1 MNTQEKL
8 FSFIKSSPSP
18 FHAIDTVARRLDS
31 EGFTRIYEND
41 DTAFEQGRGYYVI
54 RNGSSLIAFRYSR
67 GGYMICASH
76 SDSPFFKAKSV
87 SADQT
92 YVRLLTE
99 RSGGMIMYSWFDRPL
114 SLAGRVLLRT
124 DGGIRSEN
132 LDLDSDYFVI
142 PSLAI
147 HQNPE
152 VNNSFKPNPAVD
164 LLPITSRGAALNA
177 LLAEKLGAPET
188 DIISSDLYLYVRDEG
203 RTIGDEYILAPRLDD
218 LECVYASTEAF
229 LAADATDSV
238 PVLAIFDNEENG
250 SKTKQGADSDFL
262 YMTLLRIAGDMS
274 SYRARLADSFLVSAD
289 NAHARHPAHPELSDK
304 DFSPVMNGGV
314 VIKKSASQS
323 YATDGM
329 SEAVFTEICRRAGVK
344 TQLFHNRADLR
355 GGTTLGP
362 IADTA
367 VSVPTV
373 DIGLAQLA
381 MHSAVETAGAHDVD
395 EMIRAL
401 TAFYSTSLEVRGES
415 ITIK

>member
-1 MNTQEKL
+1 MNRQEKL
-8 FSFIKSSPSP
+8 FDFIKSSPSP
-18 FHAIDTVARRLDS
+18 FHAIETVAKRLDAA
-31 EGFTRIYEND
+31 GFTRIYEND
-41 DTAFEQGRGYYVI
+41 KTAFESGHGYYVI
-54 RNGSSLIAFRYSR
+54 RNGSSLIAFRYSN

-76 SDSPFFKAKSV
+76 SDSPSFKAKSIGE
-87 SADQT
+87 DQT
-92 YVRLLTE
+92 YARLSTE
-99 RSGGMIMYSWFDRPL
+99 KSGGMIMYSWFDRPL

-124 DGGIRSEN
+124 EDGIRSEN
-132 LDLDSDYFVI
+132 LDLDSDLFVI

-152 VNNSFKPNPAVD
+152 VNTAFKPNPATD
-164 LLPITSRGAALNA
+164 LLPITSHGVALKG
-177 LLAEKLGAPET
+177 LLSEKLGTPESEM
-188 DIISSDLYLYVRDEG
+188 ISSDLYLYVRDAG
-203 RTIGDEYILAPRLDD
+203 RMIGDEYILAPRLDD

-229 LAADATDSV
+229 LTAEASDSV

-250 SKTKQGADSDFL
+250 SRTKQGADSDFL
-262 YMTLLRIAGDMS
+262 CSTLLRIAGDVD
-274 SYRARLADSFLVSAD
+274 SYRTRLADSFMVSAD

-304 DFSPVMNGGV
+304 ELAPVMNGGV

-323 YATDGM
+323 YATDAM
-329 SEAVFTEICRRAGVK
+329 SEAVFSEICRRAGVK

-362 IADTA
+362 IADTM

-381 MHSAVETAGAHDVD
+381 MHSAVETAGAYDVE

-401 TAFYSTSLEVRGES
+401 TAFYSTALNIRGES